1 MIDILDNQKIDCNH
15 LDTLLNNMIDKFT
28 EIHTFS
34 KNAYEELMAMSHLD
48 EDVTYIFKKA
58 ELELTKK
65 IVTIL
70 ENNNFVISNAKEKVH
85 IIIGIVENLC
95 HEIVYHKH
103 KEINYEVIKKRN
115 KYNKFNTKRKIGKR
129 LFILCFFFVI

>member
-1 MIDILDNQKIDCNH
+1 MYQMIDILDNQKIDCNH

-103 KEINYEVIKKRN
+103 KEINYEVIKK
-115 KYNKFNTKRKIGKR
+115 KK
-129 LFILCFFFVI
+129 

>member
-1 MIDILDNQKIDCNH
+1 
-15 LDTLLNNMIDKFT
+15 MIDKFI

-34 KNAYEELMAMSHLD
+34 KNVHEELMAMSHLD
-48 EDVTYIFKKA
+48 EDVTYIFKNA

-65 IVTIL
+65 IVAIL

-85 IIIGIVENLC
+85 IIIGIIDNLC

-103 KEINYEVIKKRN
+103 EFINYDIMKQNVIEIITNILKK
-115 KYNKFNTKRKIGKR
+115 
-129 LFILCFFFVI
+129 

>member
-1 MIDILDNQKIDCNH
+1 MYQMIDILGNQKIDCNH
-15 LDTLLNNMIDKFT
+15 LDTILNNMIDKFI

-34 KNAYEELMAMSHLD
+34 KNVHEELMAMSHLD

-103 KEINYEVIKKRN
+103 KEINYEAMKKEVIN
-115 KYNKFNTKRKIGKR
+115 IISS
-129 LFILCFFFVI
+129 ILKEK